1 MKKFYAFA
9 AAAVA
14 ALSMNAQNGAPLY
27 ATGAAPAF
35 DPQWAPSE
43 PTEFVWD
50 GTNYTLELDGLTQ
63 FKISTAKDAD
73 ATENWA
79 SFNAGCLCASYTKA
93 DLGNPVA
100 LALSDGNIGTPW
112 KGKYT
117 VTVAGDLSTITMT
130 TDTPEPT
137 GYINLF
143 ARGDM
148 NGWGDGDEADLL
160 KWQFETSDGITYWL
174 DVTGDLVINA
184 GDSFKFADKNWD
196 KYNYSAG
203 EELFPGDADIV
214 FTYNNQNNSS
224 MGDTYTDG
232 TIKVVVNPDNTT
244 DPALVTFYDTVVE
257 HQTAIESVEIDANA
271 PVEYYTIQGVKV
283 AGELNAGIYIAKQGD
298 KVSKILVK

>member
-43 PTEFVWD
+43 PAEFVWD
-50 GTNYTLELDGLTQ
+50 GTNYTLELNGLSM

-79 SFNAGCLCASYTKA
+79 TFNAAALCADYKEA
-93 DLGNPVA
+93 DLGKPVA
-100 LALSDGNIGTPW
+100 LAPSDGNIVAPW
-112 KGKYT
+112 SGDYK
-117 VTVAGDLSTITMT
+117 VVVAGDLSTVTLT
-130 TDTPEPT
+130 TNTPKPV
-137 GYINLF
+137 GFPKLF

-148 NGWGDGDEADLL
+148 NNWGNDADNLNA
-160 KWQFETSDGITYWL
+160 WEFETSDGVTYWF
-174 DVTGDLVINA
+174 DVTGDKVINV
-184 GDSFKFADKNWD
+184 GDSFKFASADWGMPF
-196 KYNYSAG
+196 NYGYAD
-203 EELFPGDADIV
+203 EIFPGDEDAIWNFDAGN
-214 FTYNNQNNSS
+214 TS
-224 MGDTYTDG
+224 MGDTYSEG
-232 TIKVVVNPDNTT
+232 TIKVVVDAATPTNA
-244 DPALVTFYDTVVE
+244 ALVTFYETIVP
-257 HQTAIESVEIDANA
+257 HTSAIESVEIDANA

>member
-27 ATGAAPAF
+27 ATGAGPAF
-35 DPQWAPSE
+35 DPAWAPSE
-43 PTEFVWD
+43 PAEFVWD

-100 LALSDGNIGTPW
+100 LAPSDGNIGTPW
-112 KGKYT
+112 EGKYT

-148 NGWGDGDEADLL
+148 NGWGNVEEDLL
-160 KWQFETSDGITYWL
+160 KWQFETSDGVTYWL
-174 DVTGDLVINA
+174 DVTGDLIINA
-184 GDSFKFADKNWD
+184 GDTFKFADKNWD
-196 KYNYSAG
+196 KYNYGAG
-203 EELFPGDADIV
+203 EEVFPGDPDLV
-214 FTYNNQNNSS
+214 FNYNGDNTI

-232 TIKVVVNPDNTT
+232 TIKVVVNPESTT
-244 DPALVTFYDTVVE
+244 DAAIVTFYDTIVE

>member
-35 DPQWAPSE
+35 DPQWAPEE
-43 PTEFVWD
+43 PKEFVWD

-63 FKISTAKDAD
+63 FKISTAMGDWD
-73 ATENWA
+73 T
-79 SFNAGCLCASYTKA
+79 FNAAALCAAYTEA

-100 LALSDGNIGTPW
+100 LASSDGNIGTPW
-112 KGKYT
+112 EGKYV

-130 TDTPEPT
+130 TDTPKPT
-137 GYINLF
+137 GYHPMF
-143 ARGDM
+143 VRGDM

-160 KWQFETSDGITYWL
+160 KWQFETSDGVTYWL
-174 DVTGDLVINA
+174 DVTGDMVINA
-184 GDSFKFADKNWD
+184 GDSFKLADKKWD

-203 EELFPGDADIV
+203 EELFPGDADMV
-214 FTYNNQNNSS
+214 FTYNNQTNTS
-224 MGDTYTDG
+224 MGDTYTNA
-232 TIKVVVNPDNTT
+232 TIKVVVNPDLTT
-244 DPALVTFYDTVVE
+244 DPALVTFYETIVE
-257 HQTAIESVEIDANA
+257 HQSAIESVEIDANA

>member
-35 DPQWAPSE
+35 DPQWEPSE
-43 PTEFVWD
+43 PAEFVWD

-79 SFNAGCLCASYTKA
+79 SFNAACLCAAYTEA
-93 DLGNPVA
+93 DLGKPVA
-100 LALSDGNIGTPW
+100 LAASDGNIGTPW
-112 KGKYT
+112 QGKYV

-130 TDTPEPT
+130 TDTPKPT
-137 GYINLF
+137 GYIKLF

-148 NGWGDGDEADLL
+148 NNWGNDDESLF
-160 KWQFETSDGITYWL
+160 KWEFETSDGITYWL
-174 DVTGDLVINA
+174 DLTGDMVINA
-184 GDSFKFADKNWD
+184 SDSFKLADKNWD

-203 EELFPGDADIV
+203 EELFPGEADAL
-214 FTYNNQNNSS
+214 FTYNNMVNTS
-224 MGDTYTDG
+224 MGDTYTNA
-232 TIKVVVNPDNTT
+232 TIKVVVNPDLTT
-244 DPALVTFYDTVVE
+244 DPALVTFYETIVE
-257 HQTAIESVEIDANA
+257 HQSAIESVEIDANA

>member
-35 DPQWAPSE
+35 DPQWEPSE
-43 PTEFVWD
+43 PAEFVWD

-79 SFNAGCLCASYTKA
+79 SFNAACLCAAYTEA
-93 DLGNPVA
+93 DLGKPVA
-100 LALSDGNIGTPW
+100 LAASDGNIGTPW
-112 KGKYT
+112 QGKYV

-130 TDTPEPT
+130 TDTPKPT
-137 GYINLF
+137 GYIKLF

-148 NGWGDGDEADLL
+148 NNWGNDDESLF
-160 KWQFETSDGITYWL
+160 KWEFETSDGITYWL
-174 DVTGDLVINA
+174 DLTGDMVINA
-184 GDSFKFADKNWD
+184 GDSFKLADKNWD

-203 EELFPGDADIV
+203 EELFPGEADMV
-214 FTYNNQNNSS
+214 FTYNNMVNTS
-224 MGDTYTDG
+224 MGDTYTNA
-232 TIKVVVNPDNTT
+232 TIKVVVNPDLTT
-244 DPALVTFYDTVVE
+244 DPALVTFYETIVE
-257 HQTAIESVEIDANA
+257 HQSAIESVEIDANA

>member
-35 DPQWAPSE
+35 DPQWSPSE
-43 PTEFVWD
+43 PAEFVWD

-79 SFNAGCLCASYTKA
+79 SFNAACLCAAYTEA
-93 DLGNPVA
+93 DLGKPVA
-100 LALSDGNIGTPW
+100 LAASDGNIGTPW
-112 KGKYT
+112 EGKYV

-130 TDTPEPT
+130 TDTPKPT
-137 GYINLF
+137 GYIAMF

-148 NGWGDGDEADLL
+148 NNWGNDEESLL

-174 DVTGDLVINA
+174 DLTGDMVINA
-184 GDSFKFADKNWD
+184 GDSFKLADKIWD

-203 EELFPGDADIV
+203 EELFPGDADMV
-214 FTYNNQNNSS
+214 FTYNNQTNTS
-224 MGDTYTDG
+224 MGDTYTNA
-232 TIKVVVNPDNTT
+232 TIKVVVNPDLTT
-244 DPALVTFYDTVVE
+244 DPALVTFYETIVE
-257 HQTAIESVEIDANA
+257 HQSAIESVEIDANA